1 MLWTSNQERGM
12 SMKNLKITERT
23 YDLICNLV
31 ATYLENEMLDGQIAE
46 WDKTNCEAL
55 NALIELNI
63 LHN

>member
-1 MLWTSNQERGM
+1 MLWTSNQERGI
-12 SMKNLKITERT
+12 SMKNLKITECT

-31 ATYLENEMLDGQIAE
+31 ATYLENEMLDGQVAE
-46 WDKTNCEAL
+46 WDKMNCEAL